1 MHRRDEKTPGRVGA
15 RRMKKVKAPAQH
27 EGGGSRIGC
36 RTEMTQSEGEAETRG
51 KEKSPP

>member
-27 EGGGSRIGC
+27 EGGGSRL
-36 RTEMTQSEGEAETRG
+36 QD
-51 KEKSPP
+51 